1 MYVSVSRLQVPLE
14 QCDAVI
20 AAFRDR
26 AGLVDSF
33 EGFHDLE
40 VWRSDKPGRPAR
52 PARPEG
58 TSTADGGSDA
68 ASDDAAG
75 PTEEVWMVSRWETRE
90 HFTRYMRS
98 ADHRVSHDR
107 IDPDLHR
114 SIRLERLEQLHGT
127 FDVVA
132 R

>member
-1 MYVSVSRLQVPLE
+1 MYVSVSRLQVPVE
-14 QCDAVI
+14 QCEAVI
-20 AAFRDR
+20 AAFQDR

-40 VWRSDKPGRPAR
+40 VWRSDKR
-52 PARPEG
+52 
-58 TSTADGGSDA
+58 GGD
-68 ASDDAAG
+68 
-75 PTEEVWMVSRWETRE
+75 TEEVWMVSRWESRE

-98 ADHRVSHDR
+98 AEHRVSHDR
-107 IDPDLHR
+107 IDPGLHR

-127 FDVVA
+127 YEVVA